1 MATLIDGLGELVR
14 WMSALPPLWIYGT
27 VFAIAYLENVVPP
40 IPGDMVVVFGGY
52 MVGAAGMS
60 FAGMVVLSTLGGVLG
75 FMTVYGLGYW
85 VGEALLEADEEGW
98 VPVHRVEKARA
109 WLDRYGY
116 GLVAANRFLS
126 GLRSVISLTV
136 GMARLRAL
144 PVTVYATLSAAA
156 WCTLMVAM
164 GYFVG
169 DNWRIVGDYLSR
181 YGWAVLGAAA
191 LYVAYR
197 IIYGF
202 FTARRDREG
211 AESS

>member
-52 MVGAAGMS
+52 LVGAVGMS
-60 FAGMVVLSTLGGVLG
+60 FAGMVVLSTAGGVLG

-85 VGEALLEADEEGW
+85 VGEALLDADEQGW
-98 VPVHRVEKARA
+98 VPVDRVEKARA

-136 GMARLRAL
+136 GVARLHPL
-144 PVTVYATLSAAA
+144 PVTLYATLSAAV

-181 YGWAVLGAAA
+181 YGWAVLGAAG

-211 AESS
+211 ADSS